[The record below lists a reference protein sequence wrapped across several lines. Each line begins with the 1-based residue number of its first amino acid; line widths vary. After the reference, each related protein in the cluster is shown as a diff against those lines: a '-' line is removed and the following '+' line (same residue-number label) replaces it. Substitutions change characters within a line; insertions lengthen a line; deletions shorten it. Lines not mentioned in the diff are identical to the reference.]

1 MYEKYKNTVYSV
13 ILNYVRNADDACE
26 LSQDTF
32 IKLYTYDDVFA
43 SDEHVKAWLIRVA
56 INVSKNY
63 LRSRKH
69 VSISPISEEL
79 PVEEQY
85 EIDEVVKEVMKL
97 PEKYRIPLHL
107 YYYEDYSISEI
118 ADILDLPEATMKTRL
133 KRGRDKLRAV
143 LREEDWV

>member
-1 MYEKYKNTVYSV
+1 M
-13 ILNYVRNADDACE
+13 
-26 LSQDTF
+26 
-32 IKLYTYDDVFA
+32 
-43 SDEHVKAWLIRVA
+43 
-56 INVSKNY
+56 
-63 LRSRKH
+63 
-69 VSISPISEEL
+69 
-79 PVEEQY
+79 EEQY